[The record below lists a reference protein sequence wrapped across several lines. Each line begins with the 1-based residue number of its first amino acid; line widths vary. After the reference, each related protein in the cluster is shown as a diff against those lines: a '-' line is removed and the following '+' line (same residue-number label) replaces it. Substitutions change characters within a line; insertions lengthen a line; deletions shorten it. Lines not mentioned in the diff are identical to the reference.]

1 MSNME
6 KIISWITENEVWLT
20 VIISFAS
27 LIATIVLTVLIIRQT
42 KKLNEKQ
49 SKMEETINEQQIILQ
64 KRQLSVDTF
73 PYKREI
79 YSYVYSIFEMCEAI
93 NTTVK
98 NERLYDYD
106 YDQVNDYFSII
117 KDQYVPNMRKTI
129 WCLRESEYILPDD
142 ISGTVLRI
150 MNEFNEMCFCFQSL
164 KVIKKLATE
173 QELDEIKKQH
183 IDDGLRMCKEILKFV
198 SFIESIMPTELDIAT
213 VNR

>member
-1 MSNME
+1 ME